1 MILLRSGVTVLVIMS
16 ASLVL
21 TAGHNALRSPVNST
35 HSMML
40 WHMWVVLIAG
50 STALHYVLFVLPT
63 VTSHRM
69 PGVTS
74 SMPRARLVL
83 CSVHPWP

>member
-1 MILLRSGVTVLVIMS
+1 
-16 ASLVL
+16 
-21 TAGHNALRSPVNST
+21 
-35 HSMML
+35 MML
-40 WHMWVVLIAG
+40 WHMWVVPIAG

-69 PGVTS
+69 PGVIS